1 MPEWWGIIHPVIDSK
16 ESLRR
21 YLAEDLAA
29 HGLTK
34 WRPYYWLTY
43 RPLYFQRLLRRSE
56 YWQNVRTDPIGR
68 CVFLWYLLRTKLLG
82 ERLGFS
88 IPRNV
93 FGPGLSIAHVG
104 MLLVSPNARIGARCR
119 IHQGVSLASGAPG
132 KYPVIGDDVFI
143 GPNAV
148 VIGCAIG
155 DRVEVRPGA
164 VVVKDVPADVHVAG
178 VPARIIHDFR
188 EETVTPPE
196 PDRLGTKP

>member
-1 MPEWWGIIHPVIDSK
+1 MIDSK

-29 HGLTK
+29 HGLTR
-34 WRPYYWLTY
+34 WRVQYRLTY
-43 RPLYFQRLLRRSE
+43 RPVYFQRLLRKAE
-56 YWQNVRTDPIGR
+56 YWENVRTDPIGR
-68 CVFLWYLLRTKLLG
+68 GVFFWYALRTKLLG

-132 KYPVIGDDVFI
+132 RYPVIGDDVFI

-148 VIGCAIG
+148 VIGVTIG

-164 VVVKDVPADVHVAG
+164 VVIKDVPSDVHVAG
-178 VPARIIHDFR
+178 VPARIIHKLD
-188 EETVTPPE
+188 PPAVR
-196 PDRLGTKP
+196 P